1 MGEGGETRLLAIDLG
16 DRRIGLAVSDPTGT
30 IATPV
35 GHITRRA
42 GKRLPVTQLLARAA
56 DLDVRG
62 FVIGLPL
69 DESGEETDR
78 SREARVL
85 GDSLGARTG
94 FPVEYVDERFTTA
107 AALNAVREMDGST
120 RGRRGD
126 VDALAAA
133 LLLRSVLERSR

>member
-1 MGEGGETRLLAIDLG
+1 M
-16 DRRIGLAVSDPTGT
+16 
-30 IATPV
+30 
-35 GHITRRA
+35 
-42 GKRLPVTQLLARAA
+42 LARATE
-56 DLDVRG
+56 LEVRG

-85 GDSLGARTG
+85 GDSLGERSG
-94 FPVEYVDERFTTA
+94 LPVEYVDERFTTA
-107 AALNAVREMDGST
+107 AALDAVREMDGST

-133 LLLRSVLERSR
+133 LLLRSVLERTR